1 MGLASYRAR
10 KLLEVPGEPSE
21 AVRKA
26 RGDFLSFVEYVTGL
40 PPANHHHEWAKQWQT
55 GESSG
60 VLKEIAGQNTRIAAP
75 RDSAKTTY
83 STTLIA
89 WVIGLNPNVR
99 IIVTSYN
106 LEIAQAISVYA
117 KNLVESPKYR
127 EVFPWIRR
135 SHKWAERQWLVRRDV
150 FLKDPTVLAV
160 GMSGGLASRRADLV
174 LIDDPIKS
182 SMDIAN
188 KEVRL
193 GMRTWFSEVL
203 APCVVPGGRILVACT
218 RYRVDDIH
226 GTTFTEDNGWKV
238 ITQQAIVEDEEG
250 KLYSYWPERYSLE
263 SLLKKKEENPAAFA
277 SQYQNSPL
285 PVGTAVIR
293 PEWISKLPRSNQF
306 RFLVLG
312 IDPAISKKETADYSA
327 LVLVGLTRQ
336 GKFQTISQTR
346 GRWTLRELLVKVFGV
361 CDDWEDYPLRIV
373 IETVA
378 YQAAIAQELKR
389 QILLEDRDIRVKE
402 IKPKGDKE
410 SRLYGVTGL
419 MEAGDHSFVDGGRF
433 GDLIEELLNF
443 GSLEHDDLADAWVY
457 ALTECLRYR
466 EFESSGL

>member
-1 MGLASYRAR
+1 MSLAQYRAR
-10 KLLEVPGEPSE
+10 KLLETPGEPSE
-21 AVRKA
+21 AVA
-26 RGDFLSFVEYVTGL
+26 RARANFLDFVDYVTGFA
-40 PPANHHHEWAKQWQT
+40 PADHHLEWAKAWQT
-55 GESSG
+55 GQDSG
-60 VLKEIAGQNTRIAAP
+60 VLKAIAGVNTRIAAP

-83 STTLIA
+83 STALIA

-117 KNLVESPKYR
+117 KNLVESPRYR

-135 SHKWAERQWLVRRDV
+135 SHKWAERQWLVKRDV

-182 SMDIAN
+182 SIDIAN

-226 GTTFTEDNGWKV
+226 GTTFTEDNGWQV
-238 ITQQAIVEDEEG
+238 IVQKAIVERDGVEI
-250 KLYSYWPERYSLE
+250 SYWPERYSLE
-263 SLLKKKEENPAAFA
+263 SLQKKREENPAAFA

-293 PEWISKLPRSNQF
+293 PEWVVRLPKSKQF

-346 GRWTLRELLVKVFGV
+346 GRWTLRELLAKVFGV
-361 CDDWEDYPLRIV
+361 CDQWEDYPLRIV
-373 IETVA
+373 IETIA

-419 MEAGDHSFVDGGRF
+419 MECGDHSFVEGARF
-433 GDLIEELLNF
+433 SELLDELLNF

-466 EFESSGL
+466 EFESVGL